1 MKKSFIVLITLMLV
15 ATWAWATQ
23 DIIVSE
29 TTTAFASPTIVPAE
43 SGGHWVVWLEAPGT
57 ENSKVVA
64 RRVNA
69 DNTLEPIQTLLS
81 TTGISKLHSCTDN
94 ANGIWFVTSWGG
106 KVYAQHYFSSGSASS
121 QISITST
128 RNFACASDGNGGVWM
143 AVNHWQS
150 ISTYHVTNDNQV
162 IRGATIGGSI
172 VNAYQNI
179 GICPTTNGGV
189 WISWIDSVA
198 IIPRFGVSL
207 LNNEGTTVIH
217 LQQSI
222 FGKEY
227 ATPIPMCSTSDGYV
241 WVSDTSGLYLID
253 NHGVT
258 LAKNSTLTS
267 INALATSADGLGCIA
282 YQDTPYS
289 SIYSVSSTGEII
301 SKIPLITGEPP
312 LYSLNQDS
320 NKQIQAVWKYNNKIR
335 YQEISLSDSYPDL
348 YLPKTYTDLVQ
359 TISGFRMTGNNTV
372 IWGAPSTYVYSI
384 EGFKVVN
391 YGSDAGPFKINY
403 YLSKDTIFT
412 SDDYLYGTITCDGLK
427 TLSVYTGNMI
437 REPFPLEIEVGTYY
451 IGVFA
456 DRNNAIPEID
466 ETNNFWYHNT
476 NLDLKPITVY
486 YPPWDGNMLHHFG
499 YSGSTNYWYAEA
511 GNPSTGIP
519 QCERIESFDGHAN
532 LIKVS
537 FTTTNQ
543 ILKYTCRSRKSIA
556 PNHLYKISAT
566 YYSETTNTE
575 HSMIP
580 ALLGFASDTD
590 FEILEVA
597 GSYSGGGLLP
607 EAGWNTWTGYVSLQ
621 KSQYAMFQMILSLGT
636 TTGTIYLDSVSI
648 DPVTSTAT
656 TNILF
661 DTGLFNESYDLQDWG
676 QEPLDSAQIPVTL
689 SHTTS
694 EWGGQWGVVY
704 GTFQPGDS
712 LKLTGPVLSAPTSG
726 RVLLTGKIYV
736 YSWTPEKVNGQL
748 VLYNESSTITPFN
761 IGTYAMLNSIPTNE
775 WTPFSAGLDVA
786 DLPNLRAQWIV
797 TNNSIQPL
805 LILFDDI
812 KFQILEN

>member
-23 DIIVSE
+23 DIIISE
-29 TTTAFASPTIVPAE
+29 ATTAFASPTIVPAQ

-57 ENSKVVA
+57 ESSKVVA

-128 RNFACASDGNGGVWM
+128 RNFACTSDGNGGMWM

-150 ISTYHVTNDNQV
+150 ISTYHVTYDNQV

-172 VNAYQNI
+172 VNAYLNI

-189 WISWIDSVA
+189 WLSWIDSVDLTH
-198 IIPRFGVSL
+198 RFGVSL
-207 LNNEGTTVIH
+207 LNNEGTKVIH
-217 LQQSI
+217 IQISI
-222 FGKEY
+222 SGKEY
-227 ATPIPMCSTSDGYV
+227 ATRIPMCSTSDGYV
-241 WVSDTSGLYLID
+241 WVSDTSALYLID
-253 NHGVT
+253 TYGNI
-258 LAKNSTLTS
+258 LARNSTLTS
-267 INALATSADGLGCIA
+267 IHALATSADGQGCIA
-282 YQDTPYS
+282 YQDSLLYT
-289 SIYSVSSTGEII
+289 VSSAGEII
-301 SKIPLITGEPP
+301 EQKPLPTSNSNYLTLTQTTDGIVLATYIDDKQFAHLQKISPVGT
-312 LYSLNQDS
+312 Q
-320 NKQIQAVWKYNNKIR
+320 
-335 YQEISLSDSYPDL
+335 PDL
-348 YLPKTYTDLVQ
+348 YLVKTSPQLVKSVTQ
-359 TISGFRMTGNNTV
+359 PTEDIYWGGPGASITLENYQV
-372 IWGAPSTYVYSI
+372 I
-384 EGFKVVN
+384 N
-391 YGSDAGPFKINY
+391 YGADAGPFYIKFY
-403 YLSKDTIFT
+403 FSKDTVIDKTDSLF
-412 SDDYLYGTITCDGLK
+412 GVCTIDGLSS
-427 TLSVYTGNMI
+427 LSKRWAGAV
-437 REPFPLEIEVGTYY
+437 RCPFPLEITPGTYY
-451 IGVFA
+451 VGAIVDPDEEINDV
-456 DRNNAIPEID
+456 DR
-466 ETNNFWYHNT
+466 TNNTWYMHN
-476 NLDLKPITVY
+476 NFIPKPIKVVY
-486 YPPWDGNMLHHFG
+486 PNWITDISNFSHNSYI
-499 YSGSTNYWYAEA
+499 NYWSLEPENYE
-511 GNPSTGIP
+511 TGIP
-519 QCERIESFDGHAN
+519 QYQWVNDYLGHFG
-532 LIKVS
+532 LLQLS
-537 FTTTNQ
+537 FTTTGQ
-543 ILKYTCRSRKSIA
+543 IAKFTGKTRYKILGSG
-556 PNHLYKISAT
+556 LYKVSVT

-648 DPVTSTAT
+648 DPVTSTST

-726 RVLLTGKIYV
+726 RVFLTGKIYV

-761 IGTYAMLNSIPTNE
+761 IGTYAMLNNIPTNE

-797 TNNSIQPL
+797 TNNSTQPL